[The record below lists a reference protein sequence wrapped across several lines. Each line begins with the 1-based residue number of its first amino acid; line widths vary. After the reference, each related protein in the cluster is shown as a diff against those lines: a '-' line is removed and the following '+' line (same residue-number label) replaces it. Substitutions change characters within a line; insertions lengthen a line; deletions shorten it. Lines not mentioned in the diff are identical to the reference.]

1 MDFVKAL
8 KKLGYIKRELD
19 RDEIFDTSLIE
30 KVHPGKDHYGDG
42 IASSG
47 A

>member
-1 MDFVKAL
+1 MS
-8 KKLGYIKRELD
+8 
-19 RDEIFDTSLIE
+19 EIFDTSLIE
-30 KVHPGKDHYGDG
+30 KVHPEKDHYGDG